1 MHFIGHS
8 QEQKHSFG
16 PRPPGG
22 GGAVRVYISVIQK
35 LSFLSPP
42 TTHSGSVRC
51 QLRPDPTAAD
61 PTVTGWKDSGM

>member
-1 MHFIGHS
+1 MDIHRNRNTRLDLVH
-8 QEQKHSFG
+8 
-16 PRPPGG
+16 RG